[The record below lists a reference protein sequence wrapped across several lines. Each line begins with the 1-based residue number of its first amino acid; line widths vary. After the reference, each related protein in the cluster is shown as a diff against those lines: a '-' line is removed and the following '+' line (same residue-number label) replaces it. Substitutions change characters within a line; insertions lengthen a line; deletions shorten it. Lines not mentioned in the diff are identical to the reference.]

1 VISDRN
7 VALLAW
13 FGDNRRQLPWRTT
26 TDAYPVL
33 VSEVMLQQTQVARV
47 VPKFISF
54 MNAWPDIISLA
65 AADTDALLR
74 AWSGLGYNS
83 RALRLRE
90 TARIVAASGWPDSVD
105 GLKALPGIGPY
116 TAAAVGSISFG
127 IEVPALDTNLK
138 RVLGRWAG
146 EPLRGPDLESYAL
159 DVLGGPAGDW
169 NQSIMDLGS
178 AICRASD
185 PECEICPVTE
195 WCLDPTIY
203 EAPRQQSRF
212 HGSPRQ
218 LRGALVRAHLEGA
231 DLHQVG
237 QALNRS
243 TAETAAAIDTLRAEG
258 LLTPA
263 TAPEGSKR

>member
-1 VISDRN
+1 MTSVRN
-7 VALLAW
+7 AALLEW
-13 FGDNRRQLPWRTT
+13 FGVNGRLLPWRTT
-26 TDAYPVL
+26 TDPYPVL
-33 VSEVMLQQTQVARV
+33 VSEVMLQQTQVGRV

-54 MNAWPDIISLA
+54 MKSWPDIDSLA
-65 AADTDALLR
+65 TSDTDALLR

-90 TARIVAASGWPDSVD
+90 SARIVAAKGWPDSVD

-127 IEVPALDTNLK
+127 IEVPAVDTNLR
-138 RVLGRWAG
+138 RVLSRWAG
-146 EPLRGPDLESYAL
+146 EPLAGPDLESYAV

-178 AICRASD
+178 AVCRASD
-185 PECEICPVTE
+185 PACGICPVSE

-203 EAPRQQSRF
+203 EAPKHQSRF
-212 HGSPRQ
+212 PGSPRQ
-218 LRGALVRAHLEGA
+218 LRGALVRAHLEGT
-231 DLHQVG
+231 DLHEAG

-243 TAETAAAIDTLRAEG
+243 AAEISAAINTLRAEG
-258 LLTPA
+258 LVAPA
-263 TAPEGSKR
+263 DSRE